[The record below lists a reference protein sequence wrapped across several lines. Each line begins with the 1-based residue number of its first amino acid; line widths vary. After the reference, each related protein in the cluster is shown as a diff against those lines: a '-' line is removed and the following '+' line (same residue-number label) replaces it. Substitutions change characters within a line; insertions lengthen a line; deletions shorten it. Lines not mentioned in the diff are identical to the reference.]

1 MPPSA
6 NPALPQSL
14 LSRTLRKVAGQSEI
28 ALFVSLVLI
37 VIVFSSLSEY
47 FLTTRNLTNVLG
59 QASII
64 LLIATGV
71 AVALIGGEVDI
82 SVGSLVAAV
91 ALPLVETMNATGS
104 LSLGIMGALILGLMI
119 GAINGYLSAYLRI
132 NSLIVTLG
140 MLFLIRGGV
149 YLWTNK
155 RAQADTAY
163 LDSFF
168 VIGNGKAF
176 GVMPIPAIIAGVIV
190 LLVIFMMHKTRFGRR
205 IYAAG
210 GSAEVARMV
219 GYDVRRIKF
228 ICFLISSTLATVA
241 GILLASRL
249 GAAVHTSGQG
259 YEFQAIAAVV
269 LGGVSLAGGRG
280 NILGAALGVLI
291 LAYLSNG
298 LGMINAPTEWQLVIT
313 GIVIVAAVSLDSY
326 KKSKE

>member
-1 MPPSA
+1 MPQSA
-6 NPALPQSL
+6 NPALSQSM
-14 LSRTLRKVAGQSEI
+14 LSRTVRKVAGQSEI
-28 ALFVSLVLI
+28 ALFASLVLI

-91 ALPLVETMNATGS
+91 ALPLVEIMNATGS
-104 LSLGIMGALILGLMI
+104 MSLGILGALVLGLII

-163 LDSFF
+163 LESFF
-168 VIGNGKAF
+168 ELGNGKAF

-190 LLVIFMMHKTRFGRR
+190 LFVIVVMHKTRFGRR

-228 ICFLISSTLATVA
+228 FCFLISSTLATIA

>member
-1 MPPSA
+1 MPQSASASTPPS
-6 NPALPQSL
+6 LI
-14 LSRTLRKVAGQSEI
+14 SRALRKISGQSEI
-28 ALFVSLVLI
+28 ALFASLVLV

-47 FLTTRNLTNVLG
+47 FLTTRNMTNVLG

-71 AVALIGGEVDI
+71 AVALISGEVDI

-91 ALPLVETMNATGS
+91 ALPLVEIMNATGS
-104 LSLGIMGALILGLMI
+104 LSLGISGALVLGLTI
-119 GAINGYLSAYLRI
+119 GAINGYLSVYLRI

-140 MLFLIRGGV
+140 TLFLIRGGV

-168 VIGNGKAF
+168 EIGNGKAF
-176 GVMPIPAIIAGVIV
+176 GVLPIPAIIAGVIV
-190 LLVIFMMHKTRFGRR
+190 LSVIFMMHRTRFGRR

-228 ICFLISSTLATVA
+228 YCFLISSTLATIA

-326 KKSKE
+326 KKSRE